1 MSLKYQQGRV
11 IRQTTQKAIQI
22 MRLKVTSINQNLTL
36 DRKYVLFETFEI
48 LEKIQKVFTGQKQI
62 LRSVISG

>member
-1 MSLKYQQGRV
+1 MSLKYQQKKV

-22 MRLKVTSINQNLTL
+22 MRLKVKFTIQNLTL

-48 LEKIQKVFTGQKQI
+48 SK
-62 LRSVISG
+62 